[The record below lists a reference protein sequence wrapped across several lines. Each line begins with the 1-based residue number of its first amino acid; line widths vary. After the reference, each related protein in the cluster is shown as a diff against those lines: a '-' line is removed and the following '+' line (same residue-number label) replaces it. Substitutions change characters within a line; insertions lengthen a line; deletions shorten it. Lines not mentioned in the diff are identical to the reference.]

1 MKELRRFD
9 IRNTY
14 YFITVVTMNRN
25 PILTRNIGI
34 FWKSWG
40 SQELFAWVV
49 LPEHFHA
56 ILWIKEQSI
65 SKVLHGFKIRYYH
78 EWARQAGKGKIW
90 QNRFWDHIIRDQD
103 DMNRHLDYI
112 HYNPVKHGLV
122 DDPFLYEYSSLNLFY
137 KHGYYQ
143 RDWGV
148 KEEPI
153 IEGEFGE

>member
-49 LPEHFHA
+49 L
-56 ILWIKEQSI
+56 QSI
-65 SKVLHGFKIRYYH
+65 SMR
-78 EWARQAGKGKIW
+78 
-90 QNRFWDHIIRDQD
+90 
-103 DMNRHLDYI
+103 
-112 HYNPVKHGLV
+112 
-122 DDPFLYEYSSLNLFY
+122 S
-137 KHGYYQ
+137 
-143 RDWGV
+143 
-148 KEEPI
+148 
-153 IEGEFGE
+153 FG